1 MCDKAKW
8 SFPVLRSGVVLRT
21 RERAPSC
28 SVVCGPEEDS
38 WTRSLTVS
46 LLNGPLFPLAKWSRR
61 AADQRSQGGQSAA
74 VAGSPQGVWTA
85 RCPEGRLEDRSETG
99 VLFRGAARGRQG
111 KAAAVQLRV
120 ALPGG
125 RAGRAAERRQEGP
138 VRRPRV
144 GGCGAARED
153 GRSPRCPR
161 TTIL

>member
-46 LLNGPLFPLAKWSRR
+46 LLNEASRR
-61 AADQRSQGGQSAA
+61 PEKPGRAECGRGRVPTGG
-74 VAGSPQGVWTA
+74 WTA

-111 KAAAVQLRV
+111 KAVAVRLHV

-138 VRRPRV
+138 ARRPRV